1 MGSTLR
7 ASVATAFQEVTGKG
21 EVNGEFSF
29 ESSIPVGAGMSSST
43 ADAVAVIRAIASYH
57 GIDCST
63 DLIECILHKIERSD
77 PVFIDKHCLY
87 SSEGHYV
94 LAEFDSRQHYWAMWS
109 TSPVETPTADF
120 PRGLLMQHYNRH
132 LKDYEQS
139 RKLVLES
146 LADGDVVG
154 LAQQATRSARLAQAY
169 LYDPIIDLCVD
180 RMDSIGALG
189 VVRAHT
195 GTVRALLFHAQ
206 QTSIDVGEAEA
217 VLGADGTPVSRGWV
231 GLW

>member
-1 MGSTLR
+1 
-7 ASVATAFQEVTGKG
+7 
-21 EVNGEFSF
+21 
-29 ESSIPVGAGMSSST
+29 
-43 ADAVAVIRAIASYH
+43 
-57 GIDCST
+57 
-63 DLIECILHKIERSD
+63 
-77 PVFIDKHCLY
+77 
-87 SSEGHYV
+87 
-94 LAEFDSRQHYWAMWS
+94 
-109 TSPVETPTADF
+109 
-120 PRGLLMQHYNRH
+120 MQHYNRH